1 MIKNLFFET
10 FLLEVQQLGI
20 DFYIEEEDESSEDE
34 PILLVL
40 DDYAEC
46 AIEVDPGLGY
56 MNVFMVFP
64 YYDASKSERE
74 SGNCFEEI
82 ESDTEQYLRESIF
95 KSSLQNNIPY
105 LVTDWDDGYYMCPG
119 YTARVGLYHV
129 PCDAAI
135 IKSFFD
141 YVKVFYSTYNSY
153 DLSMLREEI
162 LLTIL
167 KESNLTMDTLPFHM
181 TIRDESDPLF
191 AGDSRSVKIYQGHEY
206 TLLCENNTTVAV
218 KKDHWDLANK
228 IIHTC
233 ELYDDTKISANEDI
247 VTINSNSFAFKL
259 DTNKTNVTYLEEL
272 YLEGLLSAF
281 APFASLKMRQAINST
296 VENPL
301 TEYATPLIFT
311 EGHTDWKHM
320 KHVFNYLFEPDSLN
334 FQFREYPPNTP
345 MGSSEL
351 LSMCKSFAKDR
362 HPAPRIMIFDCD
374 IQSVLKEVNGPNGY
388 KYWGNRVYSVALPI
402 PPHRQATPHICI
414 EHYYTDDEI
423 TKEFLVSG
431 EHRRLHIGYEFDRFG
446 RAPQINRICHQLNS
460 CGPGK
465 INIIDAA
472 VWDAT
477 SQSEVNFALSKSAFA
492 HHMSHE
498 EPSETACVAFK
509 LLYDVIMQIIE
520 DDKKQQESRKP
531 NRHTL
536 SAQ

>member
-1 MIKNLFFET
+1 MIKNLFFDT
-10 FLLEVQQLGI
+10 FLSEIPQLGI
-20 DFYIEEEDESSEDE
+20 KFYIEEDDEGNEDE

-40 DDYAEC
+40 DDFVDC

-56 MNVFMVFP
+56 MNVYMVFP
-64 YYDASKSERE
+64 YYDASKSEIE
-74 SGNCFEEI
+74 TGNYFEEI

-95 KSSLQNNIPY
+95 KSFLQNNIPY
-105 LVTDWDDGYYMCPG
+105 MVTDWDDGCYMCPG

-129 PCDAAI
+129 PCDAAV

-141 YVKVFYSTYNSY
+141 YTKVFYNTYDSHDSN
-153 DLSMLREEI
+153 MLCEEI
-162 LLTIL
+162 VLRIL
-167 KESNLTMDTLPFHM
+167 NESNLTMETLPFHM
-181 TIRDESDPLF
+181 TVSDTADLLF
-191 AGDSRSVKIYQGHEY
+191 AVDSRSIKIYQGHEY
-206 TLLCENNTTVAV
+206 TLLSENSTAVAV
-218 KKDHWDLANK
+218 RKDHWDLAHK
-228 IIHTC
+228 IIHAC
-233 ELYDDTKISANEDI
+233 ELYDDTKILINKDI
-247 VTINSNSFAFKL
+247 VTINSNRFTFKL
-259 DTNKTNVTYLEEL
+259 DTHKTNVAYLEEL

-281 APFASLKMRQAINST
+281 APFASPKMKQAINST

-320 KHVFNYLFEPDSLN
+320 KHVFSYLFGPDSLS
-334 FQFREYPPNTP
+334 FQFREYPVDTP

-374 IQSVLKEVNGPNGY
+374 VQSVLKEVSGPSGY
-388 KYWGNRVYSVALPI
+388 KYWGNRVYSLALPI
-402 PPHRQATPHICI
+402 PLHRQTTPHICI

-423 TKEFLVSG
+423 RKEFLVSG

-465 INIIDAA
+465 INIIDTA
-472 VWDAT
+472 VWEAT
-477 SQSEVNFALSKSAFA
+477 SKSEVNFALSKSAFA
-492 HHMSHE
+492 HYMSHE
-498 EPSETACVAFK
+498 VPSETACSAFR

-520 DDKKQQESRKP
+520 DDRKQQEAGKAI
-531 NRHTL
+531 RHSP
-536 SAQ
+536 SA